1 MACFAAANNPHPNL
15 KIKGIVLETP
25 FTSVSDMLRTLYP
38 RKWLP
43 YHYLSPFLR
52 GSWNIKDYLTQIS
65 TREEKPRLM
74 IIQAENDEIV
84 EKWMAPEIQNVATQR
99 GMSVDF
105 LVAKGALHFES
116 MTFREFPGR
125 ISSFVARCLNE
136 S

>member
-1 MACFAAANNPHPNL
+1 
-15 KIKGIVLETP
+15 
-25 FTSVSDMLRTLYP
+25 MLRTLYP
-38 RKWLP
+38 HKWLP

-52 GSWNIKDYLTQIS
+52 SSWNIKDYLTQIS
-65 TREEKPRLM
+65 CKDDKPRIM

-105 LVAKGALHFES
+105 FMAKGALHFES
-116 MTFREFPGR
+116 MSFREFPGW
-125 ISSFVARCLNE
+125 ISSFVARCLYM